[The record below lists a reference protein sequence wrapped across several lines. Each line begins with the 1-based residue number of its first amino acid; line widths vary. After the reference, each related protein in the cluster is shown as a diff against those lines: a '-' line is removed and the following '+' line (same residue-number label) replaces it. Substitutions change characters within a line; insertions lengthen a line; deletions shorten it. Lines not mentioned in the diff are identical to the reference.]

1 MTRRCLIRNLASL
14 IVERPLLT
22 AACTRVQDDSCDVV
36 GVGMRCPI
44 FYDWSRRCAEAYCEH
59 SHDGYQGAYIKDT
72 YRHLRKSSALL
83 TSACF
88 A

>member
-1 MTRRCLIRNLASL
+1 
-14 IVERPLLT
+14 
-22 AACTRVQDDSCDVV
+22 
-36 GVGMRCPI
+36 MRCPI

-59 SHDGYQGAYIKDT
+59 SHDGYQGAYSKDT
-72 YRHLRKSSALL
+72 YRHLRKLSALL